1 MRFSCDRCGKRYA
14 TNDVPVPGRTYRLK
28 CKACGNLILVKGE
41 AASTA
46 PDSPS
51 APSEHTDPA
60 AASLEWSAAA
70 TPLADLVRPPPAPG
84 PGEPP
89 EGSAE
94 PGPPPPASSPPP
106 LTPAPTPAPAPSG
119 ARYVELF
126 DERDLAEVTPTPT
139 TGSRAL
145 GQGPPP
151 LGAPPPLAA
160 PADAALPPEGPPAD
174 DPFASVRAELEAA
187 AAEERIAP
195 APPPGPSPERAAEPK
210 GTPERPEFSP
220 PARRRGP
227 VLAFAVAG
235 AAVVLVLVAL
245 AVWRPFSS
253 GLARA
258 PASAA
263 PPAPAALPPPAAAEP
278 KPAPAPAPP
287 PKAAPEPPAP
297 AAEPA
302 KPPPESTAAPAPPPA
317 EAPSAKPSPPPPPPR
332 APPPRKAEKQVRPA
346 AKPPERTAAK
356 AERREPVPS
365 SAEPSPAAAAP
376 APSPEPE
383 AREPEPQL
391 PAGLSPEEVQR
402 VVGTGRHA
410 FDVCLREPS
419 RGLDQPIGARQVT
432 LRFTVEPEGRVSY
445 PTIDDVTISGA
456 PLGQCLKA
464 AARGLSFPAFS
475 GDPVKV
481 DVPIAI
487 PGK

>member
-1 MRFSCDRCGKRYA
+1 MRFSCERCGKRYA
-14 TNDVPVPGRTYRLK
+14 TNDVPVPGRIYRLK

-41 AASTA
+41 AESTA

-60 AASLEWSAAA
+60 PASLEWSAAA
-70 TPLADLVRPPPAPG
+70 TPLADLVRPSPAPG

-119 ARYVELF
+119 TRYVELF

-139 TGSRAL
+139 TGSRVL

-160 PADAALPPEGPPAD
+160 PADAALPPEGSPAD

-187 AAEERIAP
+187 AAEERMAP
-195 APPPGPSPERAAEPK
+195 ASLPSPERAEEPK
-210 GTPERPEFSP
+210 GAPERPEFSP
-220 PARRRGP
+220 PARRGP

-253 GLARA
+253 GPVQP

-263 PPAPAALPPPAAAEP
+263 PSVPAVLPPPAPAET
-278 KPAPAPAPP
+278 KPAPAPAP

-346 AKPPERTAAK
+346 AKPPERTAAT
-356 AERREPVPS
+356 RREPVS
-365 SAEPSPAAAAP
+365 SPAEPSPAAALP
-376 APSPEPE
+376 AASPEPE
-383 AREPEPQL
+383 ARERESQL
-391 PAGLSPEEVQR
+391 PTGLSPEEVQR
-402 VVGTGRHA
+402 VVGTGRRA

-456 PLGQCLKA
+456 PLGQCLKN